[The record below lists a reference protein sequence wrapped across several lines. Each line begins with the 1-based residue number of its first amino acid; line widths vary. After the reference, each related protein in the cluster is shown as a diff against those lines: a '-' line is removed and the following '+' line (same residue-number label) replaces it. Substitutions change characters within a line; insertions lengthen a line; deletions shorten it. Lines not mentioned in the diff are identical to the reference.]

1 MYEGSSQDHITEAK
15 RADGNTLEFLVPG
28 HNIPENVTVTAYANT
43 GDNSIC
49 ILGKSSL
56 KYINNDIVEL
66 AQFLVD
72 NSHCLT
78 TESHLTL
85 ISRFGMRNEVNEN
98 IDQKIVL
105 ALSHLELP
113 FSWNILGNHPVEE
126 VRTRESLLHLS
137 VRLGW
142 FHLTQFLLCQ
152 PGGLIAL
159 SLPSEEGV
167 TPVQLAI
174 QNGHEDLVQ
183 LLQNPPNPLV
193 TPLAGI
199 SHIQTDSYSLLKFC
213 HLTKSLTLTIKYG
226 MERTVE
232 SSIGFLRKNLKDNN
246 FLRELEIQK
255 PDWLENKVQNEDLK
269 TKCIQVQDFLHDGN
283 DGSHEQL
290 NNALMP
296 PVDDK
301 DGKTTEL
308 GEDNSSSLS
317 DAFKKNKDRPTFS
330 AAARL
335 SAMLNAKDEIYAN
348 SMVVEQVNDLNI
360 KYSSHEVNSGASQQE
375 KNASDQG
382 EMYHLQSA
390 DQILEEM
397 PSTSNHNL
405 GHFHENMDLTDRDTN
420 TEIVPPISPVNLALQ
435 RLNMTHRTHGFNQGG
450 SQCDSKINKQS
461 HSSDGLD
468 CNSEEED
475 NVEGSLP
482 FDASPSPKS
491 TPVQQTSSGDELDY
505 FEISPEYGGNRNRSI
520 SSANKA
526 FAKELMES
534 GLRLRSY
541 SYSSPKVSMTMPNFI
556 RDSGAASHTE
566 EHRTYSLPEH
576 PKEKRIEE
584 EEWDKYIIPS
594 KTESEKYKVSR
605 TFSFLKNRMSGKR
618 DKKGKNK
625 EKDGKDKLIHG
636 HQFVS
641 GSFSGPTLCLVC
653 DKTIIGKELFQ
664 CSNCTINIHK
674 QCKESVAPCIR
685 RLSTSVKNKPV
696 TTPQSSSA
704 KDVPLPSPPTNSW
717 SSTIPIGISKDTRRE
732 SYSQNNL
739 HSKNAFGPFI
749 DRKSNDIMDS
759 DVDNNSSKSW
769 SQSEEM
775 LQVIG
780 TSPCTDT
787 FPLEDMIDSPLRN
800 DIMADTVE
808 YEAESWSLAVE
819 PEFCSKQEKSIIKRQ
834 DVIYELMQTEMH
846 HIQTLMIMSEI
857 FRKGMKE
864 EVQLDHCI
872 VDRIF
877 PCLDELFEIH
887 KSFFSLMTERR
898 QESMTEDSDRNFVI
912 DRIGDILLQQFS
924 EESAVRMK
932 QVYGEFC
939 SHHIDAVNFFKE
951 LQQQNKKF
959 NSFIKQQSNNFLVR
973 RREIPE
979 CILLVTQ
986 RLTKYPVLLERI
998 LKYSKE
1004 GSDEHADLTKS
1015 LGLVKDIIA
1024 AVDLKVNEYEK
1035 EQKLLEILS
1044 KIDNKT
1050 FARLKKGNFR
1060 KHDLMNRKRVLHHEG
1075 VVFWKTATGRLKDI
1089 LALLLTDV
1097 LIFLQ
1102 EKDQKYVFAAVDQKP
1117 PVIPLQK
1124 LIVREVAN
1132 EERGMFL
1139 ISASTSGPE
1148 MYEIH
1153 TNTKEERNTW
1163 MRLIREAVESC
1174 PQEEDKEGETEEDRQ
1189 MAEARIQKIH
1199 KYQESLHSHDEQ
1211 ICQSLEEKLNIYSKL
1226 TALNFPCQPVQE
1238 QHLLIKPDPEE
1249 VPQAAALLTTAIKE
1263 AERLL
1268 STLTLE
1274 SFCSEESIGV
1284 SDSSV
1289 KLQDSE
1295 SCESIPEFPH
1305 ESVKLNAQSSS
1316 SLTSE
1321 FEVREG
1327 ELSYP
1332 HQYVPEA
1339 LNEFQPGGL
1348 NHLELKVAQS
1358 VQSLLQLIY
1367 SLQAAVT
1374 IQDSCFEVQK
1384 LLLQETE
1391 RLPRYF
1397 CGRGNLLLEQGRQRN
1412 MEKHREELASVQQ
1425 LQSQLRQEQQR
1436 WERECSQLQ
1445 RQQVELDNELEQR
1458 ERNCVLQTEQ
1468 LRRDREDLENQ
1479 LKEYQQN
1486 LERLREGQQLVE
1498 KDREE
1503 LDKQQAQLHGWK
1515 HKRQSSLPVM
1525 ITFPLAKTQVP
1536 SHTRK
1541 ESLDVRGC
1549 GSIYVNEAAFQM
1561 SLNNHPESSTS
1572 VPSDTSSVHNSLNSL
1587 IAEANN
1593 IVSDHRTEYLY
1604 QPQISYN
1611 ANAWPSC
1618 TQQWIPTHP
1627 VTPLRGDLAG
1637 PNNDISGH
1645 MFDASQSMPGQSV
1658 ASSLSQQFSQSS
1670 AVKLQINQQT
1680 YISVEPENGLDG
1692 SEENIVYL

>member
-1 MYEGSSQDHITEAK
+1 MQITRLGSSSKPAADRAK
-15 RADGNTLEFLVPG
+15 R
-28 HNIPENVTVTAYANT
+28 
-43 GDNSIC
+43 
-49 ILGKSSL
+49 
-56 KYINNDIVEL
+56 
-66 AQFLVD
+66 
-72 NSHCLT
+72 
-78 TESHLTL
+78 
-85 ISRFGMRNEVNEN
+85 
-98 IDQKIVL
+98 
-105 ALSHLELP
+105 
-113 FSWNILGNHPVEE
+113 
-126 VRTRESLLHLS
+126 
-137 VRLGW
+137 
-142 FHLTQFLLCQ
+142 
-152 PGGLIAL
+152 
-159 SLPSEEGV
+159 
-167 TPVQLAI
+167 
-174 QNGHEDLVQ
+174 
-183 LLQNPPNPLV
+183 
-193 TPLAGI
+193 
-199 SHIQTDSYSLLKFC
+199 
-213 HLTKSLTLTIKYG
+213 
-226 MERTVE
+226 
-232 SSIGFLRKNLKDNN
+232 
-246 FLRELEIQK
+246 
-255 PDWLENKVQNEDLK
+255 
-269 TKCIQVQDFLHDGN
+269 
-283 DGSHEQL
+283 
-290 NNALMP
+290 
-296 PVDDK
+296 
-301 DGKTTEL
+301 
-308 GEDNSSSLS
+308 
-317 DAFKKNKDRPTFS
+317 
-330 AAARL
+330 
-335 SAMLNAKDEIYAN
+335 
-348 SMVVEQVNDLNI
+348 
-360 KYSSHEVNSGASQQE
+360 
-375 KNASDQG
+375 
-382 EMYHLQSA
+382 
-390 DQILEEM
+390 
-397 PSTSNHNL
+397 
-405 GHFHENMDLTDRDTN
+405 
-420 TEIVPPISPVNLALQ
+420 
-435 RLNMTHRTHGFNQGG
+435 
-450 SQCDSKINKQS
+450 
-461 HSSDGLD
+461 
-468 CNSEEED
+468 
-475 NVEGSLP
+475 
-482 FDASPSPKS
+482 
-491 TPVQQTSSGDELDY
+491 
-505 FEISPEYGGNRNRSI
+505 
-520 SSANKA
+520 
-526 FAKELMES
+526 
-534 GLRLRSY
+534 
-541 SYSSPKVSMTMPNFI
+541 
-556 RDSGAASHTE
+556 
-566 EHRTYSLPEH
+566 
-576 PKEKRIEE
+576 RIEE

-618 DKKGKNK
+618 DKKTAR
-625 EKDGKDKLIHG
+625 LI
-636 HQFVS
+636 
-641 GSFSGPTLCLVC
+641 
-653 DKTIIGKELFQ
+653 
-664 CSNCTINIHK
+664 
-674 QCKESVAPCIR
+674 
-685 RLSTSVKNKPV
+685 STN
-696 TTPQSSSA
+696 SA
-704 KDVPLPSPPTNSW
+704 KKV
-717 SSTIPIGISKDTRRE
+717 
-732 SYSQNNL
+732 L
-739 HSKNAFGPFI
+739 HHVLG
-749 DRKSNDIMDS
+749 KSNDIMDS

-959 NSFIKQQSNNFLVR
+959 NSFIK
-973 RREIPE
+973 
-979 CILLVTQ
+979 
-986 RLTKYPVLLERI
+986 YVLL
-998 LKYSKE
+998 SFTE

-1348 NHLELKVAQS
+1348 NHLELKLLLLFFCRDLEFNILEQCDGRPDPMPGQDAPSTYVPGEQPWASQYLPRDTWWQPPWLTRVPQFPAGLHGRWSSPQPCWDLGGCQGVLHGSLSRPEQKYSPTQKCNQKQVIKHLEHFGVGYKKDQQPPLIGQNREEEDEVAREEWWFQKRMF
-1358 VQSLLQLIY
+1358 L
-1367 SLQAAVT
+1367 T

-1525 ITFPLAKTQVP
+1525 ITFPLAKTQEVKHRVGVRAP
-1536 SHTRK
+1536 ALKIRKQGQHTGKRK
-1541 ESLDVRGC
+1541 PPKKDSCLTANAQTMR
-1549 GSIYVNEAAFQM
+1549 ARLQ
-1561 SLNNHPESSTS
+1561 HESS
-1572 VPSDTSSVHNSLNSL
+1572 
-1587 IAEANN
+1587 
-1593 IVSDHRTEYLY
+1593 
-1604 QPQISYN
+1604 
-1611 ANAWPSC
+1611 
-1618 TQQWIPTHP
+1618 
-1627 VTPLRGDLAG
+1627 
-1637 PNNDISGH
+1637 
-1645 MFDASQSMPGQSV
+1645 
-1658 ASSLSQQFSQSS
+1658 
-1670 AVKLQINQQT
+1670 
-1680 YISVEPENGLDG
+1680 
-1692 SEENIVYL
+1692 